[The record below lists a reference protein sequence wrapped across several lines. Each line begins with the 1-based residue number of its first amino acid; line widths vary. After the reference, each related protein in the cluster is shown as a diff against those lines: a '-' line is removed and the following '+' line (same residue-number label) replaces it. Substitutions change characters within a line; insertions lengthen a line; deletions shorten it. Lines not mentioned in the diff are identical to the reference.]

1 MVCLKDNEIGINK
14 IILEG
19 RNVSRSRVIRK
30 FAKTYSKNSDFQCID
45 TNRATLPDPSN
56 PKEDTKKRLTLKKLG
71 QLKSN
76 DPLSNTG
83 SSTRDIL
90 AGHKSGERKIQ
101 RVKTLLN
108 LHDVNSNK
116 LTKIIDKQDGIIRK
130 ISKENKILET
140 ELKSL
145 KRQVSKP
152 LAKTLN
158 MKIDKN
164 INSKKI
170 GPETTLISR
179 TKFKSEFQPDLP
191 FNTKRQ
197 EKDNSLKYN
206 PSMKNLT
213 KKLMTGFNLMDDLK
227 KCIMGIQ
234 YDVKV
239 MEFKEKEK
247 KKQIFG
253 EDLDNLKNKIKGLV
267 KIANKEIMI

>member
-45 TNRATLPDPSN
+45 TNGAILPDSIN

-90 AGHKSGERKIQ
+90 AGHKSDEKKIQ

-108 LHDVNSNK
+108 LHDVNNNK

-253 EDLDNLKNKIKGLV
+253 EDLNNLKNEIKG
-267 KIANKEIMI
+267 